1 MDILSALG
9 VDATLGIQFIIFLV
23 TYIFLVNVVFKP
35 YHRAYEE
42 RVKRTHGNAEVAERI
57 LAETKELEVE
67 FEQKARLLNYET
79 KGIFDSERS
88 EAMKEYDRTVSQARE
103 RAKSTMEKNRA
114 SIVRELARAREFM
127 RSGTPDI
134 SRGVVDK
141 LIGLEVEK

>member
-23 TYIFLVNVVFKP
+23 SYVFLVNVVFKP

-42 RVKRTHGNAEVAERI
+42 RVKRTLGNAEFAERI
-57 LAETKELEVE
+57 LAETKELEIE

-88 EAMKEYDRTVSQARE
+88 EAMK
-103 RAKSTMEKNRA
+103 
-114 SIVRELARAREFM
+114 
-127 RSGTPDI
+127 
-134 SRGVVDK
+134 
-141 LIGLEVEK
+141 